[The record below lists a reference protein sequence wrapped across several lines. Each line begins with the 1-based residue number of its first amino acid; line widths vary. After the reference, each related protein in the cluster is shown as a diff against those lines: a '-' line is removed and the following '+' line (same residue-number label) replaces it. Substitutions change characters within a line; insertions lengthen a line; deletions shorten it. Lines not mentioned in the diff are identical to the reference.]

1 MFNTS
6 NILSKEQMEELQKNP
21 YFDKYAEKIAQLQ
34 KKNPEEFLARIE
46 AKTSKDAAANKTK
59 EFSLPGQAKTK
70 LDASTSTASG
80 TSSGN
85 PVGQPKRK
93 SLNSLVKIDLL
104 NEKSAKE
111 IEEIWCKHF
120 SSKDAVAA
128 VIPTQTY
135 QVMQDRFKEFNTF
148 LFPLPRDQGYEF
160 FVVQFLNDEA
170 HFTSLINYQAHKEN
184 APECLS
190 MVHYT
195 EMSSDKGIVLMMG
208 EYDKDVLSLSEARS
222 LIVQTI
228 QYDGVANQSD
238 KKFGHLFRFTYETDD
253 FNHLDL
259 IQELEVN
266 PGFPMAA

>member
-34 KKNPEEFLARIE
+34 KKNHDEFLARIS
-46 AKTSKDAAANKTK
+46 AKTSKDAAASEAK

-70 LDASTSTASG
+70 LDASAASG
-80 TSSGN
+80 TSSAT
-85 PVGQPKRK
+85 PIGQPKKK
-93 SLNSLVKIDLL
+93 SLNSLVKMDLL
-104 NEKSAKE
+104 AEKSAKE

-135 QVMQDRFKEFNTF
+135 QVMQDRFKQFNTF

-184 APECLS
+184 APECLT

-195 EMSSDKGIVLMMG
+195 EMSSDKGIVLMVG
-208 EYDKDVLSLSEARS
+208 EYDKDVLSSNEARCLADQVELYYS
-222 LIVQTI
+222 RPS
-228 QYDGVANQSD
+228 A
-238 KKFGHLFRFTYETDD
+238 KKLELLTKFTQAPAYFSHE
-253 FNHLDL
+253 DL
-259 IQELEVN
+259 INEMNNIQLQEEVN
-266 PGFPMAA
+266 N